1 MFHGESL
8 AVRLECPL
16 RIDLSGSILSRF
28 VSLEPIRN
36 IVAEGLITAAID
48 GLMGVATLAV
58 IFIYSPLLGVVVGL
72 AFLVYLAVRLALYR
86 QFRERA
92 EATIGSK
99 AQENSTLIETL
110 RAIQSLKL
118 FNRESERESQWLNR
132 YASVISA
139 AVRMGRTKILFTTLN
154 EVIFGL
160 ENIEQRA
167 ESASAPALTPQPAV

>member
-1 MFHGESL
+1 MPFWS
-8 AVRLECPL
+8 
-16 RIDLSGSILSRF
+16 
-28 VSLEPIRN
+28 
-36 IVAEGLITAAID
+36 T
-48 GLMGVATLAV
+48 
-58 IFIYSPLLGVVVGL
+58 
-72 AFLVYLAVRLALYR
+72 YLAVRLALYR